1 MMKLLA
7 FAWLATPCAAFAL
20 SPCSQ
25 NLPDYRNDL
34 RRAAEAA
41 APGDYAL
48 QIFSLPAF
56 VPESAIRLQ
65 GNTIAYIEFKSSLW
79 YKGKARDGVSP
90 LRGVKVR
97 RAVLPAGLADAMAAA
112 MTRHVQAARPSH
124 GYGLDGETTIFDVP
138 RVGCAETW
146 SPDRGTE
153 DANLV
158 ELFGLL
164 THIVNTHNS
173 REKLAGIDD
182 LSRLLMTL

>member
-1 MMKLLA
+1 MRADANSTTQNCDCAEYAPRYAALNGSQPTSESSSRTTVCNNLRLSRTSCDEGQVMMKLLA

-90 LRGVKVR
+90 LRG
-97 RAVLPAGLADAMAAA
+97 
-112 MTRHVQAARPSH
+112 
-124 GYGLDGETTIFDVP
+124 
-138 RVGCAETW
+138 
-146 SPDRGTE
+146 
-153 DANLV
+153 
-158 ELFGLL
+158 
-164 THIVNTHNS
+164 
-173 REKLAGIDD
+173 
-182 LSRLLMTL
+182 